1 MGDTAPMPAALP
13 SNCTV
18 LVVGSRGFLGG
29 YMVAALR
36 AQGWTVRCLV
46 RPRPDLRPDDTDL
59 VFVRVTDGAYVLGD
73 WDPRE
78 DILNA
83 PPAAATPAPPRKS
96 KGP

>member
-1 MGDTAPMPAALP
+1 MD
-13 SNCTV
+13 
-18 LVVGSRGFLGG
+18 
-29 YMVAALR
+29 
-36 AQGWTVRCLV
+36 
-46 RPRPDLRPDDTDL
+46 PDDTDL